1 MNISQIRDTTEI
13 SEHEVEEAK
22 DAGLLVHTE
31 TEYEMDGMQVKR
43 HFAAHPHF
51 IINYVENG
59 GLWGCM
65 S

>member
-13 SEHEVEEAK
+13 HEHEIEEAK

-31 TEYEMDGMQVKR
+31 IEYEFGGRQVKR

-51 IINYVENG
+51 VINYVENG
-59 GLWGCM
+59 GLWSCM